1 MLKSIHFLL
10 SWLVHSCLFNLLGN
24 RCLSSKD
31 RNSFLDSGKSS
42 FPSVFPNEIDLHI
55 TPGPKVDTML
65 IKKEPVTVYPEL
77 DHAAAV
83 SEGELDLIS

>member
-10 SWLVHSCLFNLLGN
+10 SWLVHSCLFTLLGN

-42 FPSVFPNEIDLHI
+42 FPSVF
-55 TPGPKVDTML
+55 DTML